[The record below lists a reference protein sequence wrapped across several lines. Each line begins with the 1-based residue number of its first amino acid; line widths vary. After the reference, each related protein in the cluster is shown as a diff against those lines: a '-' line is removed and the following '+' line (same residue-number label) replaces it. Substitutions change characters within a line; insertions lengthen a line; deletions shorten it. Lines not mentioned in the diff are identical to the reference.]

1 MTLSREARQILK
13 LLADERDRDPPT
25 RLQGLDQRT
34 VGRRIGA
41 YRGNVM
47 YPVAELTSE
56 GLAAKSGDRLL
67 ITEKGYRLARGWRA
81 KASGPLRGLHVA
93 TVEGIARA
101 LRRP

>member
-1 MTLSREARQILK
+1 MRLGRETRQVLK
-13 LLADERDRDPPT
+13 PLADERARNPQT
-25 RLQGLDQRT
+25 GLEGLDQRI

-56 GLAAKSGDRLL
+56 GLAAKSGDRLV
-67 ITEKGYRLARGWRA
+67 ITEKGYRLAKGWRA

-93 TVEGIARA
+93 TVEGIVRA
-101 LRRP
+101 FRKP